1 MCYLSRLVW
10 LFSEVQ
16 KCLAD
21 ISPKT
26 EDQNLNVAKLMIYIL
41 YVKYFEDKIYFSDF
55 KIKSSENNI
64 FVILFKID
72 FKYTKRRGI
81 LMRI

>member
-26 EDQNLNVAKLMIYIL
+26 EDKNLNVAKLMIYIL